1 MAEEKPQSKSHQ
13 HTAAHLIAPIHP
25 NTPKTKTAG
34 SDISQQF
41 YFILCS
47 SVRINHP
54 DMPCGQ
60 HQT

>member
-34 SDISQQF
+34 SFCLSAVLFHSMQF
-41 YFILCS
+41 GS
-47 SVRINHP
+47 
-54 DMPCGQ
+54 D
-60 HQT
+60 